1 MTRDGVDIHGEEF
14 KKLSHKEQ
22 LIILNERKRE
32 LEERIRELGERIKE
46 AMEKMSSELHEMDE
60 GSDRETGRK
69 AKT

>member
-1 MTRDGVDIHGEEF
+1 MTRDGVDIRSEEF

-32 LEERIRELGERIKE
+32 LGERIKE
-46 AMEKMSSELHEMDE
+46 AMEKMGSELHEMDE

>member
-1 MTRDGVDIHGEEF
+1 MAGDRVKIGSRKF
-14 KKLSHKEQ
+14 KSLSYREQ
-22 LIILNERKRE
+22 FIILNERKRE

-60 GSDRETGRK
+60 GSNQETGRK